1 MMTFKKRLSSKSAR
15 LAGAVCVIPSA
26 VVTQAIAAAGADYV
40 IIDQEHAP
48 AGMETVHA
56 MIAATQGT
64 HCAPIVRIPE
74 IDEATVKRVLDM
86 GAEGICFP
94 LLRSAD
100 DARRCVA
107 SLRYPP
113 EGTRGFGPFVA
124 HSRWGVSMPDY
135 VAGPAKE
142 VVSVLLIETMDAVNA
157 IEEIVAVEGV
167 DSMVVAGFDLSTDL
181 GVPGQFDHPDYL
193 AAVERIEAAAFA
205 AGLPLGANAF
215 DKATANVAFDK
226 GYRLIAGF
234 DILWLKRTAGEMMS
248 WTAS

>member
-1 MMTFKKRLSSKSAR
+1 MMTFKGKLADKGRK
-15 LAGAVCVIPSA
+15 LAGAVCVIPSP
-26 VVTQAIAAAGADYV
+26 VVTQAIAATGADYV

-56 MIAATQGT
+56 MIAATQGAG
-64 HCAPIVRIPE
+64 CAPIVRIPA

-94 LLRSAD
+94 LLRSAA

-113 EGTRGFGPFVA
+113 DGVRGFGPFVA

-135 VAGPAKE
+135 LAGPAKD
-142 VVSVLLIETMDAVNA
+142 VVSVLLIETVDAVNA
-157 IEEIVAVEGV
+157 IEEIVQVEGV

-193 AAVERIEAAAFA
+193 AAVARIEAAAFS
-205 AGLPLGANAF
+205 AGVPLGTSAF
-215 DKATANVAFDK
+215 EQAQADAAFAK
-226 GYRLIAGF
+226 GYRMIAGF
-234 DILWLKRTAGEMMS
+234 DILWLKGAAGQMMS
-248 WTAS
+248 WVK

>member
-1 MMTFKKRLSSKSAR
+1 MNFKDKLNDPTRILTTD
-15 LAGAVCVIPSA
+15 VVVIPSA
-26 VVTQAIAAAGADYV
+26 VVTQAVAAAGLDAV

-48 AGMETVHA
+48 ASMETVHA
-56 MIAATQGT
+56 MVAATQGT
-64 HCAPIVRIPE
+64 GCAPIVRIPE
-74 IDEATVKRVLDM
+74 IDEAVVKRVLDM

-113 EGTRGFGPFVA
+113 EGKRGFGPFVA

-135 VAGPAKE
+135 VAGPAKQ
-142 VVSVLLIETMDAVNA
+142 VISTLLIETVDAVNA
-157 IEEIVAVEGV
+157 IEEIVQVEGV

-193 AAVERIEAAAFA
+193 AAVARIEAAAFG
-205 AGLPLGANAF
+205 AGVPLGTNAF
-215 DKATANVAFDK
+215 DKATAEAAYAK
-226 GYRLIAGF
+226 GYRMIAGF
-234 DILWLKRTAGEMMS
+234 DILWLKQAAGQMAG
-248 WTAS
+248 WTAP